1 MMNNYLDLSQH
12 SYLPDTCL
20 LSYHSFRVE
29 SGQFLQ
35 QLFALQLSL
44 ALMVVQSR
52 VPELLQHLA
61 QFLGDLLATLTSLL
75 QLYTQTFLLAP
86 GFVER

>member
-1 MMNNYLDLSQH
+1 MNTHFDLSQH
-12 SYLPDTCL
+12 SYLYDTCL

-29 SGQFLQ
+29 SGEFLQ
-35 QLFALQLSL
+35 QLFALQLSF
-44 ALMVVQSR
+44 AFMVVQSC

-61 QFLGDLLATLTSLL
+61 QVLGDLLATLTSLL

-86 GFVER
+86 AFIKR